1 MQEFANA
8 HSMRKEILSLMI
20 KDGLE
25 DDCYL
30 EMLDYTIDLFES
42 QGLGTEYY
50 GYHNINHELEV
61 TYVSLLA
68 INQEKIQLTEEDKKY
83 LYVAALF
90 HDFDPQKNV
99 DKPHEESVLKF
110 ISTDRKLQKLLNSSK
125 IDLEIIKVL
134 ILRTTYPW
142 SGEIRK
148 NAEIE
153 IEKCFE
159 RSEITKNKPEAQKHI
174 MELGWYLSV
183 VDRIS
188 GYALGDFT
196 KAMEMAKMNAHALA
210 WRPSIIVRT
219 SVAYFEELLNKETS
233 MLKAILKEL
242 PKEMRKN
249 FFDTVLSFMRI
260 REQEVSIQAD
270 YLYENLKLIPTIE
283 NQSIQ
288 EDAEFAQTLY
298 NIFLELPKEMRKNFF
313 DTILSFMRI
322 REQEV
327 SIQANYSYENL
338 KLIPTIENQSIQED
352 EEFAQTL
359 YDIFLE
365 LPKPLQFGKENF
377 KESIKDPKTIINT
390 LRLNNNKGEIVGFAK
405 GGPLETYQLREEI
418 RDENYGLKNTVF
430 LEPLALKMGYWGL
443 RGGSEMRHMF
453 IMQAHSMKYK
463 FMTSFALRDV
473 IRARIDKEEAEFVQ
487 VFDPERWDYYRV
499 RL

>member
-1 MQEFANA
+1 MQEFANT
-8 HSMRKEILSLMI
+8 HSMRNEILSLMAQN
-20 KDGLE
+20 GLE

-42 QGLGTEYY
+42 QGLGREYY

-61 TYVSLLA
+61 TYISLLS
-68 INQEKIQLTEEDKKY
+68 INQKKIQLTQEDKKY

-110 ISTDRKLQKLLNSSK
+110 ISTDKRLQELLTSAK
-125 IDLEIIKVL
+125 IDLEIVKVL

-142 SGEIRK
+142 SGELQK

-153 IEKCFE
+153 IKNCFE
-159 RSEITKNKPEAQKHI
+159 KSEHAKNNLQFQNHI
-174 MELGWYLSV
+174 MEMGWYLSI

-210 WRPSIIVRT
+210 WRPSVIIRT
-219 SVAYFEELLNKETS
+219 AVAYFEEILNKEGVMT
-233 MLKAILKEL
+233 KAILKTL

-249 FFDTVLSFMRI
+249 FFDTVLAFMRS
-260 REQEVSIQAD
+260 RQEEVTIQAD
-270 YLYENLKLIPTIE
+270 H
-283 NQSIQ
+283 
-288 EDAEFAQTLY
+288 
-298 NIFLELPKEMRKNFF
+298 
-313 DTILSFMRI
+313 
-322 REQEV
+322 
-327 SIQANYSYENL
+327 SYENL

-352 EEFAQTL
+352 SQFSQTL
-359 YDIFLE
+359 YEIFLE
-365 LPKPLQFGKENF
+365 LPKPLQFGKESF
-377 KESIKDPKTIINT
+377 KESIKDPETIINT
-390 LRLNNNKGEIVGFAK
+390 LRLNDSKGEIVGFSK
-405 GGPLETYQLREEI
+405 GGPLEKYQLREEI
-418 RDENYGLKNTVF
+418 KDEYYGLKNTIF

-463 FMTSFALRDV
+463 YLTSFALRDV
-473 IRARIDKEEAEFVQ
+473 IKARINKEDAEFVQ
-487 VFDPERWDYYRV
+487 QFDPERWDYYRV
-499 RL
+499 KL